1 MTDARHIREL
11 ALQALYQYDARS
23 EEDLEDITRSIDDA
37 PAPADEKREAIALAA
52 AVWAEHAEA
61 DAMVA
66 KLAPDWPTH
75 RQPPV
80 DRCIL
85 RLAIYEITSKRT
97 PATVAINEAVVLA
110 KAYGSDRSPPF
121 INGVLDRIAKQLAT
135 PDPPTVVE
143 PAAPPPDNPLATRVD
158 ETPSAPTDL

>member
-11 ALQALYQYDARS
+11 ALQALYQYDART
-23 EEDLEDITRSIDDA
+23 EDDLEDINRSIDDA
-37 PAPADEKREAIALAA
+37 PAGDDEKREAIELAA
-52 AVWAEHAEA
+52 AAWTDHASA

-80 DRCIL
+80 DRSIL
-85 RLAIYEITSKRT
+85 RLAVYEIVSKRS
-97 PATVAINEAVVLA
+97 PASVAINEAVELS

-121 INGVLDRIAKQLAT
+121 VNGVLDKIARLLAS
-135 PDPPTVVE
+135 PEAPEVVE
-143 PAAPPPDNPLATRVD
+143 PAAPPPENPLATRVD
-158 ETPSAPTDL
+158 ETTTD